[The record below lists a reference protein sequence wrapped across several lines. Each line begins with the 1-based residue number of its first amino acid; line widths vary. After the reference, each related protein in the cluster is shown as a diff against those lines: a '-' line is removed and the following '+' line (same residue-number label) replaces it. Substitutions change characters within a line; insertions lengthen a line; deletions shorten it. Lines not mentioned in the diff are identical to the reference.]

1 MVYYVKVNNIFDRS
15 DVHFLNQ
22 KDEKLAT
29 VTFNKVADEFQL
41 EAYNMITDKKY
52 YIKSNPFKLK
62 SRFIIFDENKKQIV
76 KVTMGYKILHNIIQS
91 DDYYFV
97 KSSFWKIRYSVYKNR
112 KVTHQLAVIK
122 NENGRFF
129 KIDVIN
135 GDFPITLALFL
146 LAHAVRSRSIL
157 N

>member
-1 MVYYVKVNNIFDRS
+1 MVYYVKINKIFDRS

-29 VTFNKVADEFQL
+29 IKFNKVADEFQL
-41 EAYNMITDKKY
+41 EAYNMITATKY

-62 SRFIIFDENKKQIV
+62 SRFIIFNQDKKQIV
-76 KVTMGYKILHNIIQS
+76 KVTMGFKILHNIIQS

-97 KSSFWKIRYSVYKNR
+97 KSSFWKIRYNVYKNR
-112 KVTHQLAVIK
+112 KVTHHLSVIK

-129 KIDVIN
+129 KIDAIN
-135 GDFPITLALFL
+135 EDFSISLALFL
-146 LAHAVRSRSIL
+146 LAHAVRSRSVL

>member
-1 MVYYVKVNNIFDRS
+1 MIYYVKVNSIFDRS

-29 VTFNKVADEFQL
+29 VNFNKVADEYQL

-52 YIKSNPFKLK
+52 FVKSSPFKLK
-62 SRFIIFDENKKQIV
+62 SRFVIFNEEKKQIV

-91 DDYYFV
+91 EDYYFV
-97 KSSFWKIRYSVYKNR
+97 KSSFWKIRYSCYKNR
-112 KVTHQLAVIK
+112 KVTHHLSVIK
-122 NENGRFF
+122 TEKGRFF
-129 KIDVIN
+129 KIDSLN
-135 GDFPITLALFL
+135 EDFSITLALFL